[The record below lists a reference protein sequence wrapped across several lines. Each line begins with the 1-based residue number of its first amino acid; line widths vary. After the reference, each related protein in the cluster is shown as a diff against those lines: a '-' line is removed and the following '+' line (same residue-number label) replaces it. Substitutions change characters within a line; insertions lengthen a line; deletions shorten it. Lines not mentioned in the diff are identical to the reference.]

1 MPDPNPDPIGGETGS
16 PPPTPKPDLEHWR
29 KRASDAE
36 GRISELSSQLEKIER
51 ELASHKSRLE
61 DSQRASDLASSGA
74 VDAQVIASLIESMI
88 RSKQAADFKTALAE
102 LRKSKPFLF
111 RQSAALMPAS
121 PIVPERTSG
130 FTGQPT
136 PPSVSPRGDRRSLLD
151 YLRSKR
157 N

>member
-1 MPDPNPDPIGGETGS
+1 MPDPNPDPVGGEIVS
-16 PPPTPKPDLEHWR
+16 PPPPKPDLEHWR

-36 GRISELSSQLEKIER
+36 GRISELSGKLENIER

-61 DSQRASDLASSGA
+61 DSQRAGELASSGA
-74 VDAQVIASLIESMI
+74 IDTQVIAALIESMI
-88 RSKQAADFKTALAE
+88 RSKQATDFKAALAE

-111 RQSAALMPAS
+111 RHSAALMPAS

-136 PPSVSPRGDRRSLLD
+136 PSSIAPRGDRRSLLD

>member
-1 MPDPNPDPIGGETGS
+1 MPDPIPDPIGSETPS
-16 PPPTPKPDLEHWR
+16 LPAPKPDLEHWR

-36 GRISELSSQLEKIER
+36 GRISELSGKLEQIER

-61 DSQRASDLASSGA
+61 DSQRASELASSGA
-74 VDAQVIASLIESMI
+74 IDTQVIASLIESMI

-111 RQSAALMPAS
+111 RQPAALMPAS

-136 PPSVSPRGDRRSLLD
+136 SISPRGDRRSLLD